1 MRGHIE
7 VARLLLDGGADVNSS
22 SRVSDMKLKAI
33 AVIVCVIESV
43 VIEVLLLYLRVYVSI
58 SVNIYC
64 MCLG

>member
-22 SRVSDMKLKAI
+22 SRVSDMKFKAI
-33 AVIVCVIESV
+33 EVIVCVIESV
-43 VIEVLLLYLRVYVSI
+43 VMEVLLYLHVYVSI
-58 SVNIYC
+58 SVNNS